1 MRRRLKESEKTDEF
15 RRKFIDDYL
24 TDIIRCLDELR
35 QNNAEFFDRLA
46 TVLLKA
52 RAEKKTLFFCGNGG
66 SASTASHFTSDL
78 AKGTIVEGVPRF
90 RALSLADNIPQILA
104 WGNDSCYEDIF
115 VEQLKNLWDEG
126 DVLIGISGSG
136 NSENVLRAIEY
147 ANQNGG
153 VTVGLTGFDGGRLKD
168 MVNLCLVV
176 PVHYMQKIEDIHML
190 VDHLVT
196 SLIREEELAKRA

>member
-1 MRRRLKESEKTDEF
+1 VDEF
-15 RRKFIDDYL
+15 RERFITDYL
-24 TDIIRCLDELR
+24 NDIIRCLEEIREDNAGFFDEL
-35 QNNAEFFDRLA
+35 A
-46 TVLLKA
+46 TILLKA
-52 RAEKKTLFFCGNGG
+52 RAENRKIFFCGNGG

-78 AKGTIVEGVPRF
+78 AKGTIVEGTPRF
-90 RALSLADNIPQILA
+90 RALSLADNIPQMLA

-115 VEQLKNLWDEG
+115 VEQLKNLWDPG

-136 NSENVLRAIEY
+136 NSENVLRAVEY

-153 VTVGLTGFDGGRLKD
+153 TTVGLTGFDGGKLKD
-168 MVNLCLVV
+168 MTRLCLVV

-196 SLIREEELAKRA
+196 SLIREEELAKRK

>member
-1 MRRRLKESEKTDEF
+1 MDEF
-15 RRKFIDDYL
+15 RERFITDYL
-24 TDIIRCLDELR
+24 NDIIRCLEEIREDNAGFFDEL
-35 QNNAEFFDRLA
+35 A
-46 TVLLKA
+46 TILLKA
-52 RAEKKTLFFCGNGG
+52 RAENRKIFFCGNGG

-78 AKGTIVEGVPRF
+78 AKGTIVEGTPRF

-115 VEQLKNLWDEG
+115 VEQLKNLWDPG

-136 NSENVLRAIEY
+136 NSENVLRAVEY

-153 VTVGLTGFDGGRLKD
+153 TTVGLTGFDGGKLKD
-168 MVNLCLVV
+168 MTRLCLVV

-196 SLIREEELAKRA
+196 SLIREEELAKRK

>member
-1 MRRRLKESEKTDEF
+1 MDEF
-15 RRKFIDDYL
+15 RERFITDYL
-24 TDIIRCLDELR
+24 NDIIRCLEEIREDNAGFFDEL
-35 QNNAEFFDRLA
+35 A
-46 TVLLKA
+46 TILLKA
-52 RAEKKTLFFCGNGG
+52 RAENRKIFFCGNGG

-78 AKGTIVEGVPRF
+78 AKGTIVEGTPRF
-90 RALSLADNIPQILA
+90 RALSLADNIPQMLA

-115 VEQLKNLWDEG
+115 VEQLKNLWDPG

-136 NSENVLRAIEY
+136 NSENVLRAVEY

-153 VTVGLTGFDGGRLKD
+153 TTVGLTGFDGGKLKD
-168 MVNLCLVV
+168 MTRLCLVV

-196 SLIREEELAKRA
+196 SLIREEELAKRK